1 MRKSLHGKDAPHG
14 ALWQIWPVRITDRLS
29 QPQKIVVVVAL
40 GAALL
45 TVGSYLIGL
54 SGGSTVTFGWYA
66 YAPLNAASSGGGLIT
81 GDSPSFWQHGWA
93 RLIIW
98 LALTVVWALAAI
110 WLLRPARPAPPT
122 T

>member
-1 MRKSLHGKDAPHG
+1 VPL
-14 ALWQIWPVRITDRLS
+14 TDRLS

-54 SGGSTVTFGWYA
+54 GGGSTVSFGWYA
-66 YAPLNAASSGGGLIT
+66 YAPLSAASSGGRLVT
-81 GDSPSFWQHGWA
+81 GDSPSFWQHDWA

-98 LALTVVWALAAI
+98 LALTVLWALAAI
-110 WLLRPARPAPPT
+110 GILRPARQAPPT
-122 T
+122 SSEFVSNRLRTGQRH